1 MGRVRDSLA
10 CVVSDDHVSE
20 LEINFIDD
28 LIKVFAGLTFRG
40 QRIQELHVVELVHD
54 IGFESALDE
63 THRDLLVRFGRVGDD
78 AHTVVVEF
86 ADALHHAGSLEEGTV
101 VVILGEGV
109 LLEEFILDD
118 LGGLKDG
125 LLILGEGIFT
135 DELDNFDEFVLL
147 LEDFAEL
154 GLQSHEFGLDLT
166 VVVFEDAIVGRE
178 GQVPVDGREML
189 SFGQVLV

>member
-28 LIKVFAGLTFRG
+28 LIKVFADLTFRG

-63 THRDLLVRFGRVGDD
+63 THRDLLVRFGRVCDN

-118 LGGLKDG
+118 LGGLKSNG
-125 LLILGEGIFT
+125 VKYG
-135 DELDNFDEFVLL
+135 V
-147 LEDFAEL
+147 
-154 GLQSHEFGLDLT
+154 
-166 VVVFEDAIVGRE
+166 
-178 GQVPVDGREML
+178 
-189 SFGQVLV
+189 